1 MNKLLSVRD
10 VLVAEKKVLVR
21 ADLEWPSFAK
31 ASEGSREKATRDM
44 VEYLQIRGA
53 EQVKLIGHKGKSEPD
68 LRDDPREEADDESLA
83 QELAEGWD
91 IYVNEAFATSHRKHC
106 SIDALPRLM
115 VRQGK
120 QVCVGLRFEKEVEVL
135 STTPGLRPSPPN
147 LGGDKRGGMCL
158 VIGGAKEDKEKYA
171 EELEKKGWT
180 VLRGGLLPGA
190 KLRPDGLDISDE
202 AISNIQYSI
211 SNAQVIVLA
220 GPMGKYQE
228 APEGT
233 KEVFT
238 AVANSKAYKIAG
250 GGDTEAALEKF
261 GLTDKFDWISVGGG
275 AMLEYLATG
284 TLPGIE
290 ALITHP

>member
-1 MNKLLSVRD
+1 MIQLPVIGD

-21 ADLEWPSFAK
+21 ADLEWTGKDSQ
-31 ASEGSREKATRDM
+31 REKATLDI

-53 EQVKLIGHKGKSEPD
+53 KQIKLIGHKGTMAAD
-68 LRDDPREEADDESLA
+68 LRADPREEANDESLA
-83 QELAEGWD
+83 EELGRD
-91 IYVNEAFATSHRKHC
+91 FDVYVNEAFATSHEKHC

-120 QVCVGLRFEKEVEVL
+120 PVCVGLRFEKEIEVL
-135 STTPGLRPSPPN
+135 SQIANRKSQIAI
-147 LGGDKRGGMCL
+147 
-158 VIGGAKEDKEKYA
+158 IGGAKGSKGVYA
-171 EELEKKGWT
+171 EKLENRGWT

-190 KLRPDGLDISDE
+190 KLREDGLDISDE
-202 AISNIQYSI
+202 EIKRLRDEVTKAET
-211 SNAQVIVLA
+211 IVLA

-228 APEGT
+228 AEKGT

-238 AVANSKAYKIAG
+238 AVAESRAYKIAG

-261 GLTDKFDWISVGGG
+261 GLKEKFDWISVGGG
-275 AMLEYLATG
+275 AMLEFLATG

-290 ALITHP
+290 ALIG

>member
-1 MNKLLSVRD
+1 MIQLPVIRD

-21 ADLEWPSFAK
+21 ADLEWPSSAE
-31 ASEGSREKATRDM
+31 ASEGSREKATRDI

-53 EQVKLIGHKGKSEPD
+53 GKVKLIGHKGKIAPD
-68 LRDDPREEADDESLA
+68 LRADPREEADDESLA
-83 QELAEGWD
+83 EELAEGWD

-106 SIDALPRLM
+106 SIDALPRWM
-115 VRQGK
+115 KKQGK
-120 QVCVGLRFEKEVEVL
+120 QVCVGLRFAREIEVL
-135 STTPGLRPSPPN
+135 TQIANRKSQIAI
-147 LGGDKRGGMCL
+147 
-158 VIGGAKEDKEKYA
+158 IGGAKGDKEEYA

-228 APEGT
+228 AEKGT

-238 AVANSKAYKIAG
+238 AVAESRAYKVAG
-250 GGDTEAALEKF
+250 GGDTESALEKF
-261 GLTDKFDWISVGGG
+261 GLTGKFDWISVGGG

-290 ALITHP
+290 AVIS